1 MGQKLGTTTSF
12 KYFGAVVSHND
23 SKPGV
28 LSRIAQTTAS
38 LTKRKSVWRESSL
51 LDQR

>member
-12 KYFGAVVSHND
+12 KYFGAVVSHNG
-23 SKPGV
+23 SKSGV

-38 LTKRKSVWRESSL
+38 LQSGSQFGEKAVC
-51 LDQR
+51 